1 MMKRYNHLLIGL
13 ILNLLWLTPVWAHPH
28 IFIDYQMELFL
39 SQGKMQGIKMDWRL
53 DLMNSQ
59 LILEEFDSN
68 HDQRITGQEAVAIA
82 ENMRDNLKSFEY
94 FTQVLVNGHR
104 IPIRTVKNIQVSY
117 QNKQIIYRLY
127 LPCTIPVTPEAKQLT
142 ITPLDSTNYVAFSP
156 LKPHP
161 IKMSASPGI
170 SLKVISPPKKMYD
183 STRFIL
189 VKK

>member
-1 MMKRYNHLLIGL
+1 MKRYTRLLLAFIASF
-13 ILNLLWLTPVWAHPH
+13 LWVSPLWAHPH
-28 IFIDYQMELFL
+28 IFIDYQMELVL
-39 SQGKMQGIKMDWRL
+39 SQGKMQGIKMDWHL

-68 HDQRITGQEAVAIA
+68 HDRRVTGQEALAIA

-104 IPIRTVKNIQVSY
+104 IPIRTVKNIQVTY
-117 QNKQIIYRLY
+117 HNKQIVYRLY
-127 LPCTIPVTPEAKQLT
+127 LPCPIPVTPEAKQLT
-142 ITPLDSTNYVAFSP
+142 ITPLDNTNYVAFSP
-156 LKPHP
+156 LKPYP

-170 SLKVISPPKKMYD
+170 SLKVVAPPKKMYD
-183 STRFIL
+183 STRFIM